1 VSSHSS
7 RYSKNWLISQPN
19 QNPLGF
25 VTAARKGQD
34 LQANRPV
41 TAFPSQNITAARI
54 KNSRQRLKGPNAPQ
68 ESLKIC
74 RSILDESRSKY
85 GRKDVRTINA
95 AEDVARV
102 MVELEWIEDGL
113 DWYREVLN
121 ARKVV
126 LGNWHSDTLRTVEE
140 IARLLDLMGLHADAE
155 KWRQET
161 RQANHPQVK

>member
-1 VSSHSS
+1 MRH
-7 RYSKNWLISQPN
+7 K
-19 QNPLGF
+19 
-25 VTAARKGQD
+25 
-34 LQANRPV
+34 
-41 TAFPSQNITAARI
+41 
-54 KNSRQRLKGPNAPQ
+54 

-95 AEDVARV
+95 AEDVARI
-102 MVELEWIEDGL
+102 MVEFEWIEDGL

-161 RQANHPQVK
+161 RQANRPQVK